1 MKKSILTLAVST
13 ALIAASA
20 TLNVFGADL
29 NASNYYELENVLLQQ
44 MNKYN
49 QDFEIR
55 YTGSWDNIEDVLKKS
70 ISKDTYLNSNIK
82 SIGWVIEG
90 TAKSSTID
98 VDVEYII
105 TSVERAAADKQ
116 IKNIITEI
124 IKPYMNDHE
133 KVKAVHDYI
142 VINGKYDKDMMLY
155 SDYDLLTQ
163 GSSVCNG
170 YALLTYNM
178 LEELNIP
185 VKLVTGTGNGELH
198 IWNMVKLGDYWF
210 HLDTT
215 WNDPLPDKDMV
226 SYNYYMLTDKEIIRD
241 HTIDEN
247 QDLPKATK
255 SYYDYLK
262 ELSYNKILMETGL
275 DVYDDINTAETKEEL
290 IKILEYKIKH
300 HPLKISVRINKD
312 ISQEIF
318 NNSISSLLN
327 KYNYISLISYGNL
340 NNDNTGEYYILNLYV
355 KYNETPDSIEFDF
368 SDKVYNTATKVNFN
382 VYAMFGNKK
391 INITNDVLIYPYN
404 LEGINIYDGTLTFKK
419 AGSYNIQFEYQGIQ
433 ETVIINAL
441 NSEAFEYITD
451 KKPDKDVNVKVYDQY
466 IDFSSIN
473 QWPFIEDG
481 RTMVP
486 LRAVFEVM
494 NCNVRWD
501 AGKSSAVVQYEN
513 TSIII
518 PTNSKTAY
526 INGSAYSLDVP
537 ARLVNDRIMVPLR
550 FISESIDKTVIWD
563 DANKT
568 VLIY

>member
-178 LEELNIP
+178 LEELNSP

>member
-419 AGSYNIQFEYQGIQ
+419 AGSYNIQFEYQK
-433 ETVIINAL
+433 L
-441 NSEAFEYITD
+441 L
-451 KKPDKDVNVKVYDQY
+451 
-466 IDFSSIN
+466 SILQIKN
-473 QWPFIEDG
+473 QIK
-481 RTMVP
+481 M
-486 LRAVFEVM
+486 LM
-494 NCNVRWD
+494 
-501 AGKSSAVVQYEN
+501 
-513 TSIII
+513 
-518 PTNSKTAY
+518 
-526 INGSAYSLDVP
+526 
-537 ARLVNDRIMVPLR
+537 LR
-550 FISESIDKTVIWD
+550 FMTNI
-563 DANKT
+563 
-568 VLIY
+568 

>member
-98 VDVEYII
+98 VEVEYII

-215 WNDPLPDKDMV
+215 WDDPLPDKDMV
-226 SYNYYMLTDKEIIRD
+226 SYNYYMLTDKEILRD

-247 QDLPKATK
+247 QDLPKAAK

-404 LEGINIYDGTLTFKK
+404 IEGINIYDGTLTFKK